1 MTGQQREFAVGDRVI
16 RRLAASKYGGATV
29 FEIVP

>member
-16 RRLAASKYGGATV
+16 RRYAASKYGADIQPEV
-29 FEIVP
+29 EA